1 MDVSTQTTSQP
12 STSPSRSRRAILGL
26 AVGTALGALPAGL
39 AVAKRKGGQP
49 AKNRAPGSR
58 RAAKRRRQSQ
68 RRFKVVTR
76 TFSNEGPILI
86 PEVGPA
92 NPYPSTIQVQGLR
105 AGTILDVNV
114 TFRGFSHE
122 YPEDLDIVLVAPG
135 GKTAVVLMNN
145 VGGSDPITNVTL
157 TFDDSAADWLPFD
170 APIVS
175 GTYKPTIPGVAP
187 RPETA
192 SLRSFNGAIPNG
204 VWRLYVA
211 DGNGGDE
218 GSLDSWELT
227 IRARVRR

>member
-58 RAAKRRRQSQ
+58 RAAKRRR
-68 RRFKVVTR
+68 TY
-76 TFSNEGPILI
+76 SNGGPILI
-86 PEVGPA
+86 PDVGPA

-145 VGGSDPITNVTL
+145 VGVSDPITNVTL

-192 SLRSFNGAIPNG
+192 SLRSFNGASPNG